1 MGEWERFNQSW
12 RMKWTVECDGCHSK
26 VEVETLTEHPDE
38 TEARVKMI
46 RRLRELGWA
55 VNPPHDNCPS
65 CRAQGGYAPLPPAS
79 SEHYAQY
86 AVSGSGVTATCSCHW
101 SATSPGMPGARAAM
115 EAHREAVAEDQA
127 LCHPAPESMY
137 RDAGFGG

>member
-26 VEVETLTEHPDE
+26 VEVETLTEH
-38 TEARVKMI
+38 
-46 RRLRELGWA
+46 
-55 VNPPHDNCPS
+55 PPHDNCPS

-115 EAHREAVAEDQA
+115 EAHREAVAEDRA